1 MRSRVL
7 LFTSVLLGAFAGCAD
22 AIPKK
27 GPGQDEEL
35 PPQVSLRGVT
45 VLSWEGD
52 QLVATGRMTTLDYDR
67 SSAKFEGSDVVFQFP
82 SERRKGSELS
92 DLELRAPRATGNLSS
107 KQADGF
113 GGVLLRSSSGLR
125 AVSDRA
131 HIDGVG
137 MVASGDTRVDA
148 TGPGF
153 DVTADG
159 FRYDFTTE
167 DLVFEGNVQ
176 SRLGGAG
183 GTNE

>member
-1 MRSRVL
+1 MRPLVL
-7 LFTSVLLGAFAGCAD
+7 SITSVLVAAFTGCAD
-22 AIPKK
+22 LIPKK
-27 GPGQDEEL
+27 AGDDKEL
-35 PPQVSLRGVT
+35 PPQVSLRDVR
-45 VLSWEGD
+45 VLSWDAD
-52 QLVATGRMTTLDYDR
+52 QLVATGRMKTLTYDR
-67 SSAKFEGSDVVFQFP
+67 SSAHFEGSDVVFLFP
-82 SERRKGSELS
+82 SERREGSELS
-92 DLELRAPRATGNLSS
+92 DLELRAPRATGNLTS

-131 HIDGVG
+131 HLDGVG

-148 TGPGF
+148 KGPGF

-167 DLVFEGNVQ
+167 DLVFEGHVQ

-183 GTNE
+183 GMNE